1 MLFQHQLPLSINPK
15 STTLSP
21 LHILLAPGYFLL
33 SFRMQALS
41 GVGLVLSICSTAVA
55 GPVPGSGPLNLP
67 YLDAVNQ
74 LLVPCG
80 LLCLPDPTSPTRLKR
95 PTYRALLFGDRY

>member
-1 MLFQHQLPLSINPK
+1 MQFTFAASLAH
-15 STTLSP
+15 SP
-21 LHILLAPGYFLL
+21 GPWLL
-33 SFRMQALS
+33 SFVLRRQALS
-41 GVGLVLSICSTAVA
+41 GLGLVPSVCSTAAA
-55 GPVPGSGPLNLP
+55 GPIPGSGPPNLP

-80 LLCLPDPTSPTRLKR
+80 LLCLPDPTPPTRQKR